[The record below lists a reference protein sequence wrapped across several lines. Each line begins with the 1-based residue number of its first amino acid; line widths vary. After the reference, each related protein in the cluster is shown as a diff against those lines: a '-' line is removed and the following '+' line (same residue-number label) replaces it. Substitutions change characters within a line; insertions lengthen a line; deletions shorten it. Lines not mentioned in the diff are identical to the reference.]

1 MGQYGSQ
8 RAGRFVN
15 PYAQSYSALGRG
27 IIGQQVSRF
36 GAYNCG
42 VGSECLGTARRIG
55 EDLDPSA
62 GCRTPEAKEDEKY
75 QQAGEMI

>member
-27 IIGQQVSRF
+27 IIGQQVSRL
-36 GAYNCG
+36 GHTI
-42 VGSECLGTARRIG
+42 VGLGPNVWGQIVESVRI
-55 EDLDPSA
+55 DPSA